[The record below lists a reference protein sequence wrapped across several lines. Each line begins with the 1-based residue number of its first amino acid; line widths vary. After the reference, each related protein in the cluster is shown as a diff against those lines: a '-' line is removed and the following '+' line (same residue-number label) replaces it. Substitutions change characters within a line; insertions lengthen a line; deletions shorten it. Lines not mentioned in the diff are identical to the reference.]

1 MSRTLLPALAAGA
14 AALTAAGA
22 TAAAH
27 PQPTA
32 HAARGQTITLK
43 KVGRLGKV
51 LTAAGG
57 RTVYLFQKDRH
68 GKSSCYGQCATFW
81 PPVITKGR
89 PVGRGGAPSS
99 KLGTTRRRDGKTQA
113 TYGGHPLYYF
123 KFDSRAGQATGEG
136 STNFGARWY
145 VVNARGRA
153 VKG

>member
-1 MSRTLLPALAAGA
+1 MRRTLLPTLAAGA

-27 PQPTA
+27 PQPAA
-32 HAARGQTITLK
+32 HAATGQTITLK

-57 RTVYLFQKDRH
+57 RTVYLFEKDRH
-68 GKSSCYGQCATFW
+68 GKSSCYGACASFW

-89 PVGRGGAPSS
+89 PVGRGGARSS
-99 KLGTTRRRDGKTQA
+99 KLGTTRRRDGKTQV
-113 TYGGHPLYYF
+113 TYGGHPLYYY
-123 KFDSRAGQATGEG
+123 KFDGRAGQATGEG

-153 VKG
+153 VKR